1 MRLAWFTDIHLNFL
15 NQSEI
20 TAFLQS
26 LPGNRPDSLVL
37 TGDIGEADTISGY
50 LTSIASSLNCP
61 VFFVLGNHDFYRGS
75 VSQVRAEMTLLEQQ
89 NQNLVY
95 LTNGHI
101 RPLASKTCLV
111 GHDGWPDGRNGD
123 YEHSSV
129 LLNDFLLIRDF
140 RRPDQSIPRLDPE
153 VRRYWLEVMRRLADD
168 ATAQLERTITAALAD
183 YSHILIATHVPPYR
197 ESSQYNGILSRDDY
211 QPFFSS
217 KGMGEMLTRVALE
230 NPSAGFTVLCGH
242 SHWPATYS
250 PTPNLVVHTGGAE
263 YGQPAI
269 QKIWTF

>member
-1 MRLAWFTDIHLNFL
+1 MRLAWLTDIHLNFL

-20 TAFLQS
+20 TAFLES
-26 LPGNRPDSLVL
+26 LPDSRPDSLVL
-37 TGDIGEADTISGY
+37 TGDIGEADTISVY
-50 LTSIASSLNCP
+50 LAAIASKLGCP

-75 VSQVRAEMTLLEQQ
+75 VAQVRTEMTRLEQQ

-101 RPLASKTCLV
+101 RQLAPNICLI

-153 VRRYWLEVMRRLADD
+153 VRRHWLEVMRRLADE
-168 ATAQLERTITAALAD
+168 ATAQLEKTMRSALAE

-197 ESSQYNGILSRDDY
+197 ESSQYNGMLSRDDY

-217 KGMGEMLTRVALE
+217 RSMGEMLTRVAQE
-230 NPSAGFTVLCGH
+230 NPSTGFTVLCGH

-250 PTPNLVVHTGGAE
+250 PAPNLVVHTGGAE